1 MTPAPWQRPRILPC
15 GETALTVEV
24 GDAIAPEIHE
34 RVVALARALEGIRGV
49 IARVPTYRSVFVEY
63 DPLEVSYEALALEV
77 ERAWSDL
84 TRSPPRASSPRVIE
98 IPVCYDPEFG
108 PDLAEVARRHG
119 LTPAEVVEIHTAPAY
134 RVYMLGFMPG
144 FLFLGGLSPRIHTPR
159 RAEPRARVPA
169 GSVGIAGPQTGVYS
183 LDSPGG
189 WQIIG
194 RTPLRMF
201 DPQRQPPARA
211 VPGMGVRFRPIDA
224 ATFRA
229 MKKSK
234 T

>member
-1 MTPAPWQRPRILPC
+1 VTAAPWERPRILPC
-15 GETALTVEV
+15 GEAALTVEV

-63 DPLEVSYEALALEV
+63 DPLEVSYEALALVV

-84 TRSPPRASSPRVIE
+84 TRSPPSVSSQRVIE

-108 PDLAEVARRHG
+108 PDLEEVAQRHG
-119 LTPAEVVEIHTAPAY
+119 LTPAEVVEIHTAPTY

-159 RAEPRARVPA
+159 RAEPRARVRRVRWGSPA
-169 GSVGIAGPQTGVYS
+169 PRPGCTPSTARVGGRSSAGPPCGCS
-183 LDSPGG
+183 IPNASPRPEPCPAWAFGSEPST
-189 WQIIG
+189 
-194 RTPLRMF
+194 R
-201 DPQRQPPARA
+201 PPSAQ
-211 VPGMGVRFRPIDA
+211 
-224 ATFRA
+224 
-229 MKKSK
+229 
-234 T
+234 